1 MKILLVN
8 AGSSSLKYQLLDMK
22 TEKVLAK
29 GNCEKIGLNGAFISF
44 KANGQSLTFPGAKNH
59 EEAISKVLEIL
70 TNPEY
75 GVIKSLDEIDAVG
88 HRVLHG
94 GEIYTDSVLITPKV
108 VKDLEKLIPLGPLH
122 MPANIAGIKAC
133 QAVMNVPMVAVFDTA
148 FHSTMP
154 EQAYMYPIK
163 YEDAK
168 RFKIRKYGFHGSS
181 HKFITGE
188 MSKILG
194 KPQSKLN
201 LIIAHLGNGSS
212 ITAVVNGKSVDTT
225 MGLTPLQGL
234 MMGTRSGDV
243 DPTVVQY
250 LCEKKNMTVDKAV
263 SYLNK
268 QCGLLGI
275 SGYSS
280 DNRELTEKAA
290 GGDERCI
297 LALNMLAHSIKKH
310 IASFLPLM
318 ENRVDAIV
326 FTGGIGENS
335 VETREMVMSGF
346 EHLGICI
353 DKKKNKNFKRGEVNL
368 LSTAKSSVKIYVVP
382 TDEELLMARDTKKIV
397 SSLAKKNCSKCAKK
411 SK

>member
-22 TEKVLAK
+22 TEKVVAK
-29 GNCEKIGLNGAFISF
+29 GNCEKIGLAGPFITF
-44 KANGQSLTFPGAKNH
+44 KANGKEMKFDGAKNH

-70 TNPEY
+70 TNKEY
-75 GVIKSLDEIDAVG
+75 GVLKSLDEIDAVG

-108 VKDLEKLIPLGPLH
+108 MKDLDKLVPLGPLH

-133 QAVMNVPMVAVFDTA
+133 QAVMNVPQVAVFDTA
-148 FHSTMP
+148 FHATMP
-154 EQAYMYPIK
+154 EEAYMYPIK

-168 RFKIRKYGFHGSS
+168 KFKIRKYGFHGSS
-181 HKFITGE
+181 HKYITGE
-188 MSKILG
+188 MAKILG

-201 LIIAHLGNGSS
+201 LIIAHCGNGSS
-212 ITAVVNGKSVDTT
+212 ITAVVGGKSIDTT

-250 LCEKKNMTVDKAV
+250 LCEKKNMTVEKAI

-268 QCGLLGI
+268 QCGLIGI

-280 DNRELTEKAA
+280 DNRELTAKAA
-290 GGDERCI
+290 EGDERCI
-297 LALNMLAHSIKKH
+297 LSLNMLAHSIKKN

-318 ENRVDAIV
+318 DRVDAIV

-335 VETREMVMSGF
+335 LETRENVMTGF

-353 DKKKNKNFKRGEVNL
+353 DKKKNRNFKRGEVQL
-368 LSTAKSSVKIYVVP
+368 ISTAKSNVKIYIVP
-382 TDEELLMARDTKKIV
+382 TNEELLIARDTKKIV
-397 SSLAKKNCSKCAKK
+397 SALAKKNCSKCAKK

>member
-22 TEKVLAK
+22 TEKVVAK
-29 GNCEKIGLNGAFISF
+29 GNCEKIGLAGPFITF
-44 KANGQSLTFPGAKNH
+44 KANGKEMKFDGAKNH

-70 TNPEY
+70 TNKEY
-75 GVIKSLDEIDAVG
+75 GVLKSLDEIDAVG

-108 VKDLEKLIPLGPLH
+108 MKDLDKLVPLGPLH

-133 QAVMNVPMVAVFDTA
+133 QAVMCVPQIAVFDTA
-148 FHSTMP
+148 FHATMP
-154 EQAYMYPIK
+154 EEAYMYPIK

-168 RFKIRKYGFHGSS
+168 KFKIRKYGFHGSS
-181 HKFITGE
+181 HKYITGE
-188 MSKILG
+188 MAKILG

-201 LIIAHLGNGSS
+201 LIIAHCGNGSS
-212 ITAVVNGKSVDTT
+212 ITAVVGGKSIDTT

-250 LCEKKNMTVDKAV
+250 LCEKKNMTVEKAI

-268 QCGLLGI
+268 QCGLIGI

-280 DNRELTEKAA
+280 DNRELTAKAA
-290 GGDERCI
+290 EGDERCI
-297 LALNMLAHSIKKH
+297 LSLNMLAHSIKKN

-318 ENRVDAIV
+318 DRVDAIV

-335 VETREMVMSGF
+335 LETRESVMTGF

-353 DKKKNKNFKRGEVNL
+353 DKKKNRNFKRGEVQL
-368 LSTAKSSVKIYVVP
+368 ISTAKSNVKIYIVP
-382 TDEELLMARDTKKIV
+382 TNEELLIARDTKKIV
-397 SSLAKKNCSKCAKK
+397 SAIAKKNCSKCAKK

>member
-22 TEKVLAK
+22 TEKVVAK
-29 GNCEKIGLNGAFISF
+29 GNCEKIGLAGPFITF
-44 KANGQSLTFPGAKNH
+44 KANGKEMKFDGAKNH

-70 TNPEY
+70 TNKEY
-75 GVIKSLDEIDAVG
+75 GVLKSLDEIDAVG

-108 VKDLEKLIPLGPLH
+108 MKDLDKLVPLGPLH

-133 QAVMNVPMVAVFDTA
+133 QAVMSVPQIAVFDTA
-148 FHSTMP
+148 FHATMP
-154 EQAYMYPIK
+154 EEAYMYPIK

-168 RFKIRKYGFHGSS
+168 KFKIRKYGFHGSS
-181 HKFITGE
+181 HKYITGE
-188 MSKILG
+188 MAKILG

-201 LIIAHLGNGSS
+201 LIIAHCGNGSS
-212 ITAVVNGKSVDTT
+212 ITAVVGGKSIDTT

-250 LCEKKNMTVDKAV
+250 LCEKKNMTVEKAI

-268 QCGLLGI
+268 QCGLIGI

-280 DNRELTEKAA
+280 DNRELTAKAA
-290 GGDERCI
+290 EGDERCI
-297 LALNMLAHSIKKH
+297 LSLNMLAHSIKKN

-318 ENRVDAIV
+318 DRVDAIV

-335 VETREMVMSGF
+335 LETRENVMTGF

-353 DKKKNKNFKRGEVNL
+353 DKKKNRNFKRGEVQL
-368 LSTAKSSVKIYVVP
+368 ISTAKSNVKIYIVP
-382 TDEELLMARDTKKIV
+382 TNEELLIARDTKKIV
-397 SSLAKKNCSKCAKK
+397 SALAKKNCSKCAKK